1 MVRFFLNNRKTAVLG
16 YTAII
21 ASIIWMFKLIPGG
34 LVPMEDMGSL
44 LMAYDMPAAASLQ
57 RTEKMTDEVS
67 KLLLE
72 NPNVESLTTVNG
84 FNMLSS
90 SQNTYSGISFITL
103 KDWNLRK
110 AASQSADTLSQ
121 VFTGYGMS
129 QPEGIGYAFS
139 MPPIMGYEH
148 DRRF

>member
-1 MVRFFLNNRKTAVLG
+1 
-16 YTAII
+16 
-21 ASIIWMFKLIPGG
+21 
-34 LVPMEDMGSL
+34 
-44 LMAYDMPAAASLQ
+44 
-57 RTEKMTDEVS
+57 MTDEVS

-121 VFTGYGMS
+121 VSPAM
-129 QPEGIGYAFS
+129 E
-139 MPPIMGYEH
+139 
-148 DRRF
+148 